1 MIHFGWHDYLL
12 AASLVAAIAGL
23 GLLLKSANS
32 EPTGERYATSET
44 LLRMTFVYWIVY
56 CLAVGLQKFDLP
68 DINGLAI
75 SLKLTALFSYF
86 LTFSSLLCL
95 PLHHFEARRQTQ

>member
-12 AASLVAAIAGL
+12 TASLIAAIAGL
-23 GLLLKSANS
+23 GLLLEGKKSESIS
-32 EPTGERYATSET
+32 ERKATSET

-56 CLAVGLQKFDLP
+56 CVAVGLQKFDLP
-68 DINGLAI
+68 DVQGLAI

>member
-1 MIHFGWHDYLL
+1 MIHFSWHDYLL
-12 AASLVAAIAGL
+12 AASAIAAIAGL
-23 GLLLKSANS
+23 GLLFERKQS
-32 EPTGERYATSET
+32 ESISERRATSET

-56 CLAVGLQKFDLP
+56 CLAVGLQRFDLP
-68 DINGLAI
+68 DINGLAV

>member
-1 MIHFGWHDYLL
+1 MLNLGWHDYLL

-23 GLLLKSANS
+23 GLLLGSKESV
-32 EPTGERYATSET
+32 PTNERQATSQT

-56 CLAVGLQKFDLP
+56 CLTVGLQKFDLP
-68 DINGLAI
+68 DVNGLTI

>member
-12 AASLVAAIAGL
+12 AASAIAAIAGL
-23 GLLLKSANS
+23 GLLLKGKQS
-32 EPTGERYATSET
+32 ESISERRATSET

>member
-1 MIHFGWHDYLL
+1 MLNLGWHDYLL

-23 GLLLKSANS
+23 GLLLGSEESAPTS
-32 EPTGERYATSET
+32 ERHATSQT

-56 CLAVGLQKFDLP
+56 CFAVGLQKFDLP
-68 DINGLAI
+68 DVDGLAI